1 MGNGCFHNVSEST
14 YLCKTDGKSEHI
26 KRGRERGK
34 GGQSLHVMG
43 TFVTQRGS
51 VSFAVISSKTCHLN
65 LMADCHASA
74 TMKTSR
80 DNQLLMKRLYLFII
94 RNSKLNTIRWQFV

>member
-1 MGNGCFHNVSEST
+1 M
-14 YLCKTDGKSEHI
+14 LCKTDGESEHI

-34 GGQSLHVMG
+34 GGHVMG

-94 RNSKLNTIRWQFV
+94 INSKLNTIRW